1 LNSNQN
7 QNNLEITLDKHAAN
21 QASVKISLNEADYQP
36 KVEAKLKDYAKKAVI
51 KGFRPGKAPV
61 SMVKRMYGTS
71 VMVDE
76 INSILSSSLNT
87 YLKEQPFKI
96 LGDPLP
102 VIESADKIDWD
113 NQKEFDFEYRI
124 GFVENINIDLNQDL
138 AVSAYN
144 VEIDDATVQDAID
157 NLRSQYGK
165 MTNPE
170 VSEKDDFLYGDL
182 KSEDGSIEKTFSLPL
197 SKVKEEKLQNF
208 IGLKKG
214 DVITLNPQETI
225 TENTTEL
232 TGVAEEDLSG
242 NFTFTVQ
249 NINRT
254 ENSELDQEFFDKIFG
269 PDQIVSEEAFRN
281 KVKDVLAENYNKE
294 IKVYSEEKLKEAL
307 VSKADIQLPDGFLK
321 EWLIRANEG
330 QVTEQQVEDEYPIY
344 AKQLVWSLI
353 SNKIA
358 TENDIKAEHA
368 DVIEKTKQMIR
379 EQFASSGMGAQM
391 ESSMD
396 LFVDN
401 YLKGKDGQ
409 NYMQMMTS
417 VQNDKVLGFVKEKA
431 GVTEEFI
438 SVEKFKELLQN

>member
-1 LNSNQN
+1 
-7 QNNLEITLDKHAAN
+7 
-21 QASVKISLNEADYQP
+21 
-36 KVEAKLKDYAKKAVI
+36 
-51 KGFRPGKAPV
+51 
-61 SMVKRMYGTS
+61 
-71 VMVDE
+71 
-76 INSILSSSLNT
+76 
-87 YLKEQPFKI
+87 
-96 LGDPLP
+96 
-102 VIESADKIDWD
+102 
-113 NQKEFDFEYRI
+113 
-124 GFVENINIDLNQDL
+124 
-138 AVSAYN
+138 
-144 VEIDDATVQDAID
+144 
-157 NLRSQYGK
+157 